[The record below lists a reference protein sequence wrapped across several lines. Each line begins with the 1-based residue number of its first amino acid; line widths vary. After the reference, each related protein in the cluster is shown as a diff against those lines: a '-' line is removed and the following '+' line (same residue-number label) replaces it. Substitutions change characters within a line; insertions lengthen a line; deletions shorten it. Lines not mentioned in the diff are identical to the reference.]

1 MEIDMVLLGLI
12 KLNKKITGYELNSN
26 LRDSN
31 RYFLSVSLA
40 YIYPTLK
47 KLHQK
52 GLVTYTVVP
61 ISNRPDKKVYEITPD
76 GEVVLQ
82 QWLKKPIE
90 EDMYFSTFLLKMQ
103 FAPVME
109 KITILEHIDREIG
122 RLQAKID
129 DLGKLPNCINSGK
142 IDPPTGTVLMD
153 ISHLLVQTNDLRI
166 EWLKNWRKSIS
177 YFA

>member
-61 ISNRPDKKVYEITPD
+61 IANRPDKKIYEITPD

-109 KITILEHIDREIG
+109 KNTILEHIDREIS
-122 RLQAKID
+122 RLQAKIN

-142 IDPPTGTVLMD
+142 IDPSTGTVVMD
-153 ISHLLVQTNDLRI
+153 ISQLLVQTNVLRI
-166 EWLKNWRKSIS
+166 DWLKNWRKSIS
-177 YFA
+177 